1 MIEGEGQLELVDML
15 GRVLYTDYLFGE
27 QTLVHF
33 DGIAAGMYM
42 LRLVDGSKLKGV
54 QKIVIRR

>member
-1 MIEGEGQLELVDML
+1 ML

-33 DGIAAGMYM
+33 DEFAAGMYM
-42 LRLVDGSKLKGV
+42 LRLVDGKKLLKA
-54 QKIVIRR
+54 QKIVIR